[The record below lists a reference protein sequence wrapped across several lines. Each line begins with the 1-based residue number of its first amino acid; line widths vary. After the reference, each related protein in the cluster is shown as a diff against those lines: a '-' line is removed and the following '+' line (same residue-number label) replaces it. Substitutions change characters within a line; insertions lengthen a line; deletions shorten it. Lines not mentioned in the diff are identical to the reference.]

1 MIQVNASSHP
11 FSDHALELCRTAF
24 KRPGHCCIAGNRGVA
39 EALMQW
45 LRSGAQT
52 MRWKISHGDHHDP
65 RQIDLVVALAFVIVI
80 IAVCRFLSVGND
92 QPSSTALIVPS
103 QSVLW

>member
-1 MIQVNASSHP
+1 
-11 FSDHALELCRTAF
+11 
-24 KRPGHCCIAGNRGVA
+24 
-39 EALMQW
+39 
-45 LRSGAQT
+45 

-65 RQIDLVVALAFVIVI
+65 RQIDLVVALALVIVI

-103 QSVLW
+103 QSVRW